1 MTDEGTELTKKLSLT
16 KKALEVITD
25 TLSDQVA
32 GVFGKFAQFAEKGTV
47 AFLLAAGITFMVVG
61 VGLSIRSESLLDK
74 ELNLLIERQSESRR
88 QPTSDNQTV
97 SGALSS
103 QVSKPASAEVQTAQ
117 DPSKLISHVPEIVL
131 FLCGTL
137 LILAGAATSLISY
150 KWRLTSYQMDQPYRL
165 ELLRE
170 EAKLKTTTIDAVSKA
185 GQLQGQK
192 AVHDEKV

>member
-74 ELNLLIERQSESRR
+74 ELNLLIERQSDSRR

-97 SGALSS
+97 SGTLSS
-103 QVSKPASAEVQTAQ
+103 QVSKPASGEVQTAQ
-117 DPSKLISHVPEIVL
+117 DPNKLISYVPEIVL

-137 LILAGAATSLISY
+137 LMLAGAATSLISY

-192 AVHDEKV
+192 VVHDEKV

>member
-1 MTDEGTELTKKLSLT
+1 MTDETTELTKKLSLS
-16 KKALEVITD
+16 KRALEVITD
-25 TLSDQVA
+25 TLSDQIA

-61 VGLSIRSESLLDK
+61 VGLSFRSESLLDK
-74 ELNLLIERQSESRR
+74 ELNLLIERQSQSLRV
-88 QPTSDNQTV
+88 PTAASQTV
-97 SGALSS
+97 SGNPAN
-103 QVSKPASAEVQTAQ
+103 QVSKPSNGEEQTGQ
-117 DPSKLISHVPEIVL
+117 EPKKIISFVPEVVL

-137 LILAGAATSLISY
+137 LMLAGAATSLISY
-150 KWRLTSYQMDQPYRL
+150 KWRLTSYQLDQPYRL

-170 EAKLKTTTIDAVSKA
+170 EAKLKSTTIDAVSKV

>member
-1 MTDEGTELTKKLSLT
+1 MADESTELTKKLSLT

-25 TLSDQVA
+25 TLSDQIA

-74 ELNLLIERQSESRR
+74 ELNLLMERQSESRR
-88 QPTSDNQTV
+88 LPTSDNQTG
-97 SGALSS
+97 SGVAAP
-103 QVSKPASAEVQTAQ
+103 QVSQSANGEGQTGQEPKTIISYLPEV
-117 DPSKLISHVPEIVL
+117 VL

-137 LILAGAATSLISY
+137 LMLSGAATSLISY
-150 KWRLTSYQMDQPYRL
+150 KWRLTSYQLDQPYRL

-170 EAKLKTTTIDAVSKA
+170 EAKLKSTTIDAVSKA
-185 GQLQGQK
+185 GELHAHN